1 MLFCC
6 LLNQQGELGML
17 NAQAKLRKQIASIVA
32 GLCVAA
38 SCGVSVAKE
47 LKVYNW
53 YDYIGRD
60 TVANFEKETG
70 IKVSY
75 DVTDSWETSEAKLL
89 SGNSGYDVV
98 FMGST
103 YAARQIPAGVYLKL
117 DKAKLPNW
125 SGIDPYVLKMMSR
138 FDPGN
143 DYLQPWSWYGE
154 EVGYNEVEFKKRFP
168 NGADSWSVLLDP
180 ANAKKLAECGLV
192 WTDWN
197 EDLFIPAMLLYG
209 KDPFSQDRKEYE
221 EVFEKVLPIRPFI
234 TVFSN
239 SYYNNLADGEACASP
254 AWTGDMASMSPKPG
268 IKLNS
273 FIPKEGTYIDY
284 EGLGI
289 VADAKNVDEAYAFLN
304 FVLKPKEAANF
315 SNDIK
320 YPNPVPDSKAM
331 IDKTIMNSGHM
342 FYPNMLPKE
351 LQDKI
356 FPFPE
361 KQNQSIVRLK
371 TRLWTK
377 FKTAM

>member
-1 MLFCC
+1 MSFCC

-17 NAQAKLRKQIASIVA
+17 NAQTKLRKQIASVVT
-32 GLCVAA
+32 GLCLAA

-117 DKAKLPNW
+117 DKSKLPNW
-125 SGIDPYVLKMMSR
+125 SEIDPDVLKRMDK

-143 DYLQPWSWYGE
+143 QYLQPWSWYGG
-154 EVGYNEVEFKKRFP
+154 VIALNEGEFKKRFP
-168 NGADSWSVLLDP
+168 QGGDSWGLLLEES
-180 ANAKKLAECGLV
+180 NAKKFAECGYV
-192 WTDWN
+192 YTDWDN
-197 EDLFIPAMLLYG
+197 DLFIPALLYHG
-209 KDPFSQDRKEYE
+209 KDPFSTDRKDYE
-221 EVFEKVLPIRPFI
+221 EVYEKVLPVRPHI
-234 TVFSN
+234 KLFSN
-239 SYYNNLADGEACASP
+239 SYYNNLADGEACVSMG
-254 AWTGDMASMSPKPG
+254 WSGDMASMSPKPG
-268 IKLNS
+268 IKLMQ
-273 FIPKEGTYIDY
+273 IVPKEGTYLDY

-289 VADAKNVDEAYAFLN
+289 VADAKNVNEAYAFLN
-304 FVLKPKEAANF
+304 FVLRPAEAAAF

-320 YPNPVPDSKAM
+320 YPNPVLASLPLVKKDVNA
-331 IDKTIMNSGHM
+331 
-342 FYPNMLPKE
+342 FYPKSLPSE
-351 LQDKI
+351 LQSKLYT
-356 FPFPE
+356 FPE
-361 KQNQSIVRLK
+361 KQNQSVVRLR

-377 FKTAM
+377 FKTAI

>member
-1 MLFCC
+1 MSIV
-6 LLNQQGELGML
+6 QT
-17 NAQAKLRKQIASIVA
+17 KVRKHLATVVA
-32 GLCVAA
+32 GLCMAA
-38 SCGVSVAKE
+38 SFASAAKE

-98 FMGST
+98 YMGST

-117 DKAKLPNW
+117 DKSKIPNW
-125 SGIDPYVLKMMSR
+125 SGIDPFVLKMMDK
-138 FDPGN
+138 FDPSN
-143 DYLQPWSWYGE
+143 NYLQPWSWYGL

-180 ANAKKLAECGLV
+180 ENAKKLSECGLI
-192 WTDWN
+192 WTDWDY
-197 EDLFIPAMLLYG
+197 DLFVPALLWMG
-209 KDPFSQDRKEYE
+209 KDPFSQDRKDYE
-221 EVFEKVLPIRPFI
+221 DAFAKVSPIRPYI
-234 TVFSN
+234 KLFSN
-239 SYYNNLADGEACASP
+239 SYYNNIADGEDCASP
-254 AWTGDMASMSPKPG
+254 AWTGDMASMTPKPG
-268 IKLNS
+268 VVLNS
-273 FIPKEGTYIDY
+273 FIPKEGTYVDY

-304 FVLKPKEAANF
+304 FVLKPKEAAAF
-315 SNDIK
+315 TNDIK
-320 YPNPVPDSKAM
+320 YPNPVPASMPFVDQK
-331 IDKTIMNSGHM
+331 IVKSGHL
-342 FYPNMLPKE
+342 FYPNLLPAE
-351 LQDKI
+351 LQDKVH
-356 FPFPE
+356 PFPATM
-361 KQNQSIVRLK
+361 NQTVTRLK

>member
-1 MLFCC
+1 
-6 LLNQQGELGML
+6 ML
-17 NAQAKLRKQIASIVA
+17 NAQTKLRKQVTSLVA
-32 GLCVAA
+32 GLCVVA
-38 SCGVSVAKE
+38 SFGASAAKE

-117 DKAKLPNW
+117 DKSKIPNW
-125 SGIDPYVLKMMSR
+125 SGIDPYVLKMQDR

-143 DYLQPWSWYGE
+143 QYLQPWSWYAG
-154 EVGYNEVEFKKRFP
+154 VVAYNAVEFKKRFP
-168 NGADSWSVLLDP
+168 QGSDSWSVFFEE
-180 ANAKKLAECGLV
+180 ANAKKLSECGFI
-192 WTDWN
+192 WTDWDN
-197 EDLFIPAMLLYG
+197 DLFVPAMIYYG
-209 KDPFSQDRKEYE
+209 HDPFSTERKEYE
-221 EVFEKVLPIRPFI
+221 EVFDKVLAIRPYI
-234 TVFSN
+234 KLFSN
-239 SYYNNLADGEACASP
+239 SYYNNLADGEACASMG
-254 AWTGDMASMSPKPG
+254 WSGDMASMAPKPG
-268 IKLNS
+268 VELAQ
-273 FIPKEGTYIDY
+273 FVPKEGTYIDY

-304 FVLKPKEAANF
+304 FVLKPSEAANF
-315 SNDIK
+315 TNDIK
-320 YPNPVPDSKAM
+320 YPNPVPASLPLVKKEVMAQ
-331 IDKTIMNSGHM
+331 GV
-342 FYPNMLPKE
+342 FYPDMLPKE
-351 LQDKI
+351 IQSKLYA
-356 FPFPE
+356 FPE
-361 KQNQSIVRLK
+361 KQNQSIVRLR

>member
-1 MLFCC
+1 MS
-6 LLNQQGELGML
+6 
-17 NAQAKLRKQIASIVA
+17 NAQTKLRKQIASVAA

-38 SCGVSVAKE
+38 SCGVAAAKE
-47 LKVYNW
+47 LRVYNW

-117 DKAKLPNW
+117 DKSKLPNW
-125 SGIDPYVLKMMSR
+125 SGIDPYVLKTMAK
-138 FDPGN
+138 FDPNN
-143 DYLQPWSWYGE
+143 DYLQPWSWYGA
-154 EVGYNEVEFKKRFP
+154 EVAYNEKDFKERFP
-168 NGADSWSVLLDP
+168 NGADSWGVLLE
-180 ANAKKLAECGLV
+180 AENAKKLSDCGLI
-192 WTDWN
+192 WTDWDN
-197 EDLFIPAMLLYG
+197 DLFVPALIYHG
-209 KDPFSQDRKEYE
+209 RDPFSSNRKDYE
-221 EVFEKVLPIRPFI
+221 EVYEKVSGIRPYI
-234 TVFSN
+234 RLFSN
-239 SYYNNLADGEACASP
+239 SYYNNLADGEACASL

-268 IKLNS
+268 VVLNS

-289 VADAKNVDEAYAFLN
+289 VADAKNVEEAYAFLN

-315 SNDIK
+315 TNDIK
-320 YPNPVPDSKAM
+320 YPNPVPASLAMVNKEVTSKG
-331 IDKTIMNSGHM
+331 KL
-342 FYPNMLPKE
+342 FYPNMLPEALKS
-351 LQDKI
+351 KI
-356 FPFPE
+356 VPFPE
-361 KQNQSIVRLK
+361 KQNNTIVRLK

-377 FKTAM
+377 FKTAI